1 MNFAVAVAG
10 LAFLILIHEAGHFF
24 TALAVRMRP
33 RRFYI
38 FFPPAL
44 VKWKRNGIEYGIGM
58 IPLGGYVKIPGMH
71 KPAARDLEGQL
82 ERALEEA
89 PWLERYVG
97 PVNASLEA
105 ERLDDARDGLPD
117 LRQAVARAELSEPAR
132 RAAERT
138 LTDVED
144 ALSSDAYW
152 RAPVWKRVAVILAG
166 PATNLIF
173 AVAAL
178 AAVFAIGV
186 PVATQIHE
194 VTPGSPASAAGLRPG
209 DEILAVDGETV
220 SPVLTEQL
228 PSRIAASKGEPM
240 TLRIERGGQQL
251 TLRPVSARLEDDDV
265 YRLGIRLR
273 AEEKAYGPWESVEY
287 AARETWA
294 ITAETGKVLG
304 RIFTGSGREEVSS
317 PVGIVRGSAEAVDV
331 GFDVYLRILA
341 LISLSLALLNLLPL
355 LPLDGGHIAFSLAEG
370 VRGRAIPREAYERAS
385 MVGIVLVLFLFF
397 IGLNNDIGGR
407 GGG

>member
-1 MNFAVAVAG
+1 
-10 LAFLILIHEAGHFF
+10 
-24 TALAVRMRP
+24 VR
-33 RRFYI
+33 
-38 FFPPAL
+38 PP
-44 VKWKRNGIEYGIGM
+44 
-58 IPLGGYVKIPGMH
+58 PP
-71 KPAARDLEGQL
+71 P
-82 ERALEEA
+82 
-89 PWLERYVG
+89 P
-97 PVNASLEA
+97 P
-105 ERLDDARDGLPD
+105 P
-117 LRQAVARAELSEPAR
+117 

-144 ALSSDAYW
+144 ALSNDAYW

-228 PSRIAASKGEPM
+228 PSRITASKGEPM
-240 TLRIERGGQQL
+240 TLQIERGGQQL
-251 TLRPVSARLEDDDV
+251 TLGPVSARLEDDDV

-273 AEEKAYGPWESVEY
+273 AEETAYGPWESVQY

-397 IGLNNDIGGR
+397 IGLNNDIGG
-407 GGG
+407 GGGG